1 MNSAKRTRPLL
12 LFYILVIYVFIQFGW
27 WTYLLIRLNN
37 NVALVSQKVLVLKLQ
52 EATINKTE
60 LLKEEEL
67 LKNKLHKQWLMI
79 FGEGSVF
86 LILLVLGIL
95 RTKNSF
101 QKEIEL
107 STQQRNFIL
116 SVTHELKSPL
126 ASIRLQLETI
136 QKRSLQKTQ
145 QEEML
150 IDAIE
155 DTDRLNVLVENILVA
170 ARIDNHSYSLSKE
183 NANLSEVV
191 KGLTE
196 KASAGF
202 ARNHQIKC
210 KITENIYSSFD
221 KIGFH
226 SIFINLL
233 ENAVKYSKLG
243 TEIKI
248 SLSTIHKAIVIS
260 IADQGL
266 GIAKEEKQ
274 QVFTRFYRV
283 GNEETRSTK
292 GTGLGLYIVQ
302 SLCVAHGWV
311 VSVTD
316 APGGGSIFEITIP
329 TT

>member
-1 MNSAKRTRPLL
+1 
-12 LFYILVIYVFIQFGW
+12 
-27 WTYLLIRLNN
+27 
-37 NVALVSQKVLVLKLQ
+37 
-52 EATINKTE
+52 
-60 LLKEEEL
+60 
-67 LKNKLHKQWLMI
+67 
-79 FGEGSVF
+79 
-86 LILLVLGIL
+86 
-95 RTKNSF
+95 
-101 QKEIEL
+101 
-107 STQQRNFIL
+107 
-116 SVTHELKSPL
+116 
-126 ASIRLQLETI
+126 
-136 QKRSLQKTQ
+136 
-145 QEEML
+145 ML

-316 APGGGSIFEITIP
+316 APGGGRIFEITIP